1 MPRSGLI
8 GCSVALALSLAP
20 LASFAQTAAAA
31 MSAPPARDWTTW
43 GYDQERT
50 GWNRGETTLDKTN
63 VAKLK
68 LLWSTQLST
77 VPNNEALSTLTA
89 PLVVEG
95 VNVAGAPKTLVFLL
109 GADDTLFALD
119 ADSGKIAWQKT
130 YPNPEKPQHPADT
143 SCANAA
149 QDTPVVDKAKG
160 LIFFVA
166 SDGKL
171 RAVHLADGSNAMRPK
186 PMLAAYARAW
196 SLNLIDDVIYAPSGR
211 GCGNL
216 DPHST
221 MATAAVADA
230 FKPGGDIV
238 LLEPASISAMDVH
251 DLANPVLTRFYTS
264 GGRPNGAW
272 GRGGVVKADR
282 GVIVQTADGPVDP
295 ASGNY
300 GLSYIKL
307 APRVTRLLDSYTPSN
322 FKRLNTYDLDLG
334 SASSTAF
341 TLGKRTVVAGAG
353 KEGVLYVLDVDN
365 LGGLDHSTP
374 LYKSPL
380 LGNDAASGTEPGQGV
395 WGATSTYLSPE
406 GQRFVYIPMRGPP
419 SKDAPAFQN
428 ANGPV
433 PHGSIMAF
441 ELTDEGGA
449 VKLSAAWTS
458 PDLITPDPPVI
469 ANGVVYA
476 VQTGDQP
483 LLQRPA
489 KDGVKFGVKG
499 PEADLFRAT
508 PIGPMVLWALDAE
521 TGKLLY
527 NSGKLI
533 TGWTHFSEPVVAMG
547 KVFVETHEGQVFAFG
562 LPPKSAKP

>member
-1 MPRSGLI
+1 MPRSGLF
-8 GCSVALALSLAP
+8 GWSAALALSLAP
-20 LASFAQTAAAA
+20 LASFAQT
-31 MSAPPARDWTTW
+31 SAPPAGAPAARDWTTW

-50 GWNRGETTLDKTN
+50 GWNRGETALGKTN
-63 VAKLK
+63 VSKLK

-89 PLVVEG
+89 PLVFEG
-95 VNVAGAPKTLVFLL
+95 VDVGGATKSLVFLL

-119 ADSGKIAWQKT
+119 ADSGKVVWRKT

-149 QDTPVVDKAKG
+149 QDTPVIDKARG
-160 LIFFVA
+160 LIFFVP

-171 RAVHLADGSNAMRPK
+171 RAARLADGAEAMRPK

-251 DLANPVLTRFYTS
+251 DLTNPVLTRYYTS

-300 GLSYIKL
+300 GLSYLKL
-307 APRVTRLLDSYTPSN
+307 APRATRLLDSYTPAN

-334 SASSTAF
+334 SASSTTF
-341 TLGKRTVVAGAG
+341 PLGKRAVVAGAG

-365 LGGLDHSTP
+365 LGGADHSTP

-395 WGATSTYLSPE
+395 WGATSTYLNPE
-406 GQRFVYIPMRGPP
+406 GRRFVYVPMRGPP
-419 SKDAPAFQN
+419 SKDAPTFKF

-441 ELTDEGGA
+441 ELTDQSGA
-449 VKLSAAWTS
+449 VKLSAEWTS

-489 KDGVKFGVKG
+489 QNGVKFGVKG

-508 PIGPMVLWALDAE
+508 PIGPMVLYALDAE
-521 TGKLLY
+521 TGKTLY
-527 NSGKLI
+527 SSGNLI
-533 TGWTHFSEPVVAMG
+533 PGWTHFSEPVVALD
-547 KVFVETHEGQVFAFG
+547 KVFLETHGGLVLAFG
-562 LPPKSAKP
+562 LPSKGAKP